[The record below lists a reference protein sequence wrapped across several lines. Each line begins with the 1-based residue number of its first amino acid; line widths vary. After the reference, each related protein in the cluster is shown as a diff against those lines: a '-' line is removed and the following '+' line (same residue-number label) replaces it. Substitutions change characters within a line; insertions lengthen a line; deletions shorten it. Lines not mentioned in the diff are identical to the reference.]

1 MCQCTPNKRT
11 SFCGKGEC
19 KSPEQ
24 MQLIYNLNEFG
35 RKATEFDKLSEKC
48 LDPVVE
54 AVRQDLLNR
63 SHVGIVKYGTTLYD
77 NMGDL
82 RYWLQHSYEETLD
95 KANYLK
101 RAIMEIDRIVDD
113 NK

>member
-1 MCQCTPNKRT
+1 MIDKQFYVDGHYMNEYEYNKLKGIKKSTPVIEISTLSKV
-11 SFCGKGEC
+11 
-19 KSPEQ
+19 
-24 MQLIYNLNEFG
+24 
-35 RKATEFDKLSEKC
+35 ATVTKT
-48 LDPVVE
+48 DPVVN
-54 AVRQDLLNR
+54 AVCADLQSR

-101 RAIMEIDRIVDD
+101 RAIMEIDKIADD